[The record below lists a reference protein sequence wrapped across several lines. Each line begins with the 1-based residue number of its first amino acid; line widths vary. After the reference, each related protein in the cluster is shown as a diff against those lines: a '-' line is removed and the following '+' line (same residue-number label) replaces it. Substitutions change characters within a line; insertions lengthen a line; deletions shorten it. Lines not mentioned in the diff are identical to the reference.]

1 MAKSAEDIKSEI
13 EDLFQ
18 TQTGFALD
26 FTHQILVQCIAEAM
40 HNQEVYFENLMFN
53 STDPK
58 AKLIGTT
65 EKTITKEFKDIC
77 IPKY

>member
-1 MAKSAEDIKSEI
+1 MAKSVEDIKEEI

-18 TQTGFALD
+18 TQTGFELD
-26 FTHQILVQCIAEAM
+26 FTHQILVKCIAEAM

-53 STDPK
+53 STDPT
-58 AKLIGTT
+58 LEIT
-65 EKTITKEFKDIC
+65 EDKDTITKRFRDIC